1 MCQEVGISYSND
13 VEEEFPRRGFLL
25 EIFKFILVVQR
36 WESSKSWFRKKEQQI
51 ICGDSI
57 VVRWAEKSLVNLE
70 ITKFIATLAMT
81 SSNNEGKST

>member
-13 VEEEFPRRGFLL
+13 LEEEFPWRGFLL

-51 ICGDSI
+51 IWGDGI
-57 VVRWAEKSLVNLE
+57 VVRWVEKSLVNLE
-70 ITKFIATLAMT
+70 ITKFITTLAMT
-81 SSNNEGKST
+81 SSNNEGEST